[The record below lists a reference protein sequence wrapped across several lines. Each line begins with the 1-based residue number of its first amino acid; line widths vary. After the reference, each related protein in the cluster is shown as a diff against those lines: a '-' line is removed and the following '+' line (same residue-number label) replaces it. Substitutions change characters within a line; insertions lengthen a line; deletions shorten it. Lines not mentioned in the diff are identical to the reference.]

1 METYLEGPIY
11 LCIYLSI
18 YLFID
23 WSRSVYRDPR
33 GYPRCTSFARVCDC
47 VIGVIASRS
56 LSCLDPISLSLSL
69 SAWLCLVGLP
79 ALRQGAGVEEGGPLE

>member
-1 METYLEGPIY
+1 MIVAVFPPPIYQLGAWMETYLEGPIY

-33 GYPRCTSFARVCDC
+33 G
-47 VIGVIASRS
+47 
-56 LSCLDPISLSLSL
+56 
-69 SAWLCLVGLP
+69 
-79 ALRQGAGVEEGGPLE
+79 ALRSHESVTV